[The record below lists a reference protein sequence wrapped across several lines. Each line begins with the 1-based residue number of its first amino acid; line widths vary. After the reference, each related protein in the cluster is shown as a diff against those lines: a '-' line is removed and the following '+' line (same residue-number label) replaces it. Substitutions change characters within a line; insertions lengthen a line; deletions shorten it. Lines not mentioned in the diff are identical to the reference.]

1 MKTAV
6 TGAFSYSGKYITR
19 RLLAQGHE
27 VITLTGHP
35 NRPDPF
41 NGKVQAFPLDF
52 DEAGMARSLAGVD
65 TLYNTYWVRFDQGSN
80 TQPQAVENTR
90 KLVSAAK
97 MAGVRRIVHISITNP
112 SAESHLPYFW
122 GKAAN
127 EKTVRESGLSYAILR
142 PTVLFGT
149 EDILINK
156 IAWLLRHFP
165 LFGQIGDGQYK
176 IQPVF
181 VDDVAELAV
190 EAGARNENIVWDAVG
205 PDVFSFDEMV
215 RLIGEST
222 GQRKAIVHLPAGLA
236 LAAAQFI
243 SLFVGDTL
251 LTPEEVDGLMAGLL
265 VSPEPARGRT
275 RLADWLK
282 ANKATVGAA
291 YASELARHYK

>member
-19 RLLAQGHE
+19 RLLAQGDE

-41 NGKVQAFPLDF
+41 GGKVKAFPLDF

-65 TLYNTYWVRFDQGSN
+65 TLYNTYWVRFDQGTN

-90 KLVSAAK
+90 KLVNAAK
-97 MAGVRRIVHISITNP
+97 AADVQRIVHISITNP
-112 SAESHLPYFW
+112 SADSPLPYFW

-127 EKTVRESGLSYAILR
+127 EKTVMESGRSYAILR
-142 PTVLFGT
+142 PTVLFGA
-149 EDILINK
+149 EDILINN

-181 VDDVAELAV
+181 VDDVAALAV
-190 EAGARNENIVWDAVG
+190 EAGARSDNFIWDAVG
-205 PDVFSFDEMV
+205 PDIFSFDAMV
-215 RLIGEST
+215 QLIGEQLGHT
-222 GQRKAIVHLPAGLA
+222 KPIVHIPPGLA
-236 LAAAQFI
+236 LTAAQFI
-243 SLFVGDTL
+243 SLFVGDVV

-265 VSPEPARGRT
+265 ISPEPPRGKT
-275 RLADWLK
+275 HLADWLGQ
-282 ANKATVGAA
+282 NKASVGAR
-291 YASELARHYK
+291 YASELARHYQ